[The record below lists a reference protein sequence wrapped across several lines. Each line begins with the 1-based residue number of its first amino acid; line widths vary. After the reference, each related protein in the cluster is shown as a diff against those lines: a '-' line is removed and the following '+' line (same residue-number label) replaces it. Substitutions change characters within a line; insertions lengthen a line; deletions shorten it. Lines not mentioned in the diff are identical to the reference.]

1 MGSVKGTS
9 IPMPSRFRSHRRI
22 IFLSFLSLGVL
33 GLGWLYLNQAVIS
46 LVTVDAQSGKV
57 LWSTPFDD
65 VAPIRRIL
73 TRKGQVYILA
83 ATRKEICGNWCIFPP
98 PDVPGITRV
107 TAFDAVSGK
116 QLWQFKADSNNLDWA
131 DIQVTE
137 NSVLL
142 KTDKLTALD
151 STSGQIQW
159 SVPLPP
165 NSPSPYEEAPS
176 FNPNL
181 VVSGDR
187 VALLRVSEM
196 PDKRTSRALVETW
209 QKTTGKQHQ
218 AFTPTSPSV
227 IGLNESSLAAT
238 DNTILLFL
246 PGRTPKIFG
255 YAPETG
261 KLKFSITTLVN
272 QGSSMQ
278 DFYRNLLFSG
288 STIYQYVYNGPN
300 RGKPVILVEAYD
312 ANTGKLRWQVPIS
325 DSRCVDFGSVPG
337 GFYFSC
343 YSPSSFSTAYL
354 KFLDEKTGQQRWMKR
369 FPDGTRLSLIS
380 TDNSYP
386 PLIQF
391 YGYGMTLDA
400 IVASVRRQVDAER
413 ESARLEVFAKTDG
426 RELWSGDRYETS
438 LYGADGDR
446 VFLRT
451 KVPRLSSLGIRF

>member
-1 MGSVKGTS
+1 M
-9 IPMPSRFRSHRRI
+9 PLPSRFRPNKGI
-22 IFLSFLSLGVL
+22 VLLSFLSLGIL
-33 GLGWLYLNQAVIS
+33 GFGWLYLSQAVTS

-65 VAPIRRIL
+65 VAPIRRII

-83 ATRKEICGNWCIFPP
+83 ASRKGICGNWCIFPP
-98 PDVPGITRV
+98 PDVPGITEV

-116 QLWQFKADSNNLDWA
+116 QLWRVRTRSNNLDWA

-142 KTDKLTALD
+142 KTDQLTALD
-151 STSGQIQW
+151 PTSGRTQW

-165 NSPSPYEEAPS
+165 NSPSPYEGAPS

-196 PDKRTSRALVETW
+196 PDQRTSRALVETW

-227 IGLNESSLAAT
+227 VGLDEASLAAT
-238 DNTILLFL
+238 DDTILLFL
-246 PGRTPKIFG
+246 PGQTPKIFG

-261 KLKFSITTLVN
+261 KLKFSITTLVR
-272 QGSSMQ
+272 QGYSIQ

-288 STIYQYVYNGPN
+288 STIYQYIYNGPN
-300 RGKPVILVEAYD
+300 QGKPVISVEAYD
-312 ANTGKLRWQVPIS
+312 ANTGKLRWQMPIS
-325 DSRCVDFGSVPG
+325 DSRCVDFGAVPG

-343 YSPSSFSTAYL
+343 YSPFSFSTAYL
-354 KFLDEKTGQQRWMKR
+354 KFLDENTGQQQWMKR
-369 FPDGTRLSLIS
+369 FPEEKWLSLTS
-380 TDNSYP
+380 NYNSYP
-386 PLIQF
+386 SLTRF
-391 YGYGMTLDA
+391 HGYNVTLDA
-400 IVASVRRQVDAER
+400 IVASVQTRVDAER
-413 ESARLEVFAKTDG
+413 QSTRLVVFAKTDG
-426 RELWSGDRYETS
+426 REVWSGDLDKIS

-451 KVPRLSSLGIRF
+451 EVPRLSNLGIRF